1 MRFGAVLAGALLIGC
16 GEGTNNQGVV
26 KGTVKGG
33 VMSLPVSVEGAAAMP
48 FVVDTGSPLT
58 LVDPTKFAG
67 LGIQNGD
74 VSQVSTLDVGTLH
87 LTDVEVV
94 AKSPCGL
101 MVCPATEP
109 AGLLGGD
116 VLVDFAVS
124 LDYRAAAAAFGSFPL
139 PNKLAPPM
147 MTGFA
152 LEGGGQIVPPG
163 MLAAMPLPATRIS
176 IQVTIEGTAHP
187 FVLDTG
193 SSALVLGPALYDS
206 IVADGRPQSSVSVST
221 VSGNSNEPST
231 RLGSVIFAG
240 EEQQNVEAIKAPLDL
255 STLEKEVGHSV
266 EGLLGGAFLEHYL
279 LTIDYPA
286 REITLRAYQ

>member
-16 GEGTNNQGVV
+16 GEGTNNQLV
-26 KGTVKGG
+26 KGSVKGG
-33 VMSLPVSVEGAAAMP
+33 VMSVPVSVEGTAAML
-48 FVVDTGSPLT
+48 FVLDTGSPLT
-58 LVDPTKFAG
+58 LIDPSKFTTI
-67 LGIQNGD
+67 GIESGS
-74 VSQVSTLDVGTLH
+74 VSQVSTLDVGSLH

-101 MVCPATEP
+101 MVCPTSEP

-124 LDYRAAAAAFGSFPL
+124 IDYRGSAVAFGAFGL
-139 PNKLAPPM
+139 PSGLAAPT
-147 MTGFA
+147 MTAFA

-163 MLAAMPLPATRIS
+163 MLAAVPLPATRIS
-176 IQVTIEGTAHP
+176 ITVVVEGQPHP

-221 VSGNSNEPST
+221 VSGTSSEPST
-231 RLGSVIFAG
+231 RLGSVVFAG
-240 EEQQNVEAIKAPLDL
+240 AEQQNVEAIRAPLDL
-255 STLEKEVGHSV
+255 STLQKEVGHDV
-266 EGLLGGAFLEHYL
+266 DGLLGGAFLEHYL
-279 LTIDYPA
+279 VTIDYPG
-286 REITLRAYQ
+286 RQITLHAYQ